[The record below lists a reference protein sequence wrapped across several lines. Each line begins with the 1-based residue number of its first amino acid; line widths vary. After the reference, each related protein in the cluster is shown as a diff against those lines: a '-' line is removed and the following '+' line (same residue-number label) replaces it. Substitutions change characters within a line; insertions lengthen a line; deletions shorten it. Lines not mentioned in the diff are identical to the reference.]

1 MSWWCDMHRTS
12 ASSLGKRDPDG
23 GIGSKGSGRRERVG
37 GNGSEGSGRRERVR
51 GIRIGDFTKKIS
63 KSTNLFC
70 CFIRNHFIRNRVFN
84 FFLSEKGRVYK
95 KLSTCFRSLVWIS
108 YKKNCVG
115 LSKVLEY
122 KLCIN
127 GYDWTTW
134 QPLLIQSFLWLF
146 WQEKNSLPLG
156 TIMLISYFV

>member
-1 MSWWCDMHRTS
+1 MVWYAQDLWIEPRQKGSGW
-12 ASSLGKRDPDG
+12 RDRVG
-23 GIGSKGSGRRERVG
+23 GIGSEGTGRRDRVG
-37 GNGSEGSGRRERVR
+37 GIGSEGLGQRDPDW
-51 GIRIGDFTKKIS
+51 GFYKKYLS

-70 CFIRNHFIRNRVFN
+70 CFIRNHFIRNREFN

-108 YKKNCVG
+108 YKKNCDG

-146 WQEKNSLPLG
+146 RQEKNSLPLG

>member
-1 MSWWCDMHRTS
+1 MIVQ
-12 ASSLGKRDPDG
+12 LLL
-23 GIGSKGSGRRERVG
+23 
-37 GNGSEGSGRRERVR
+37 NN
-51 GIRIGDFTKKIS
+51 KKKKKLSIQ
-63 KSTNLFC
+63 
-70 CFIRNHFIRNRVFN
+70 

-134 QPLLIQSFLWLF
+134 KPLLIQSFLWLF
-146 WQEKNSLPLG
+146 RQEENSLPLG
-156 TIMLISYFV
+156 TIMLISYFFEKQTYCTRCHPGSSWSTCFSEMLTLQSERLVKHSGLGPPGGAWMHLNAEICF